1 MKFIHS
7 FRTRLFTGFLVASL
21 VPVLVCSSMLLQI
34 FRLRLDS
41 QVDEESQEYL
51 SQVTESLDG
60 LYTGFR
66 QTMLAL
72 RASPYVA
79 PALAREQ
86 TKSSRVYSEL
96 YSATEGSR
104 SGAQFDLYD
113 SQGTWLYSTRSVPP
127 GTRLPTQ
134 WGVLYAARQTDD
146 LVFSQVDGGE
156 GNTAV
161 LLRGAAQ
168 IPLTS
173 GQEAGYLVITMTRAD
188 FHQLLDGKYGSRN
201 DLLLLNRY
209 WRPVYSSKTSL
220 ATSVAPQLRQQL
232 LDGEP
237 LRLEG
242 EEYAYRAAVQEEM
255 GLYAV
260 LQHPQAMN
268 QSTRGL
274 LTTVTASSVLVCV
287 VMSVLMCLRLSRQMF
302 LPIQRLHSAI
312 SEVVQNNLDVYIP
325 PYQDDELGQLAQ
337 RFNGMVAALKHN
349 QEQLVEN
356 QRELNEAQIRM
367 LQAQLNPHFLC
378 NTLDTMKWISKIN
391 QVPQVAVMSTD
402 LADILRFCI
411 SPDEFVPLRREVE
424 ILQRYMEIQS
434 IRLSGRCRF
443 EVALPPDLEACMV
456 PKMILQPIV
465 ENAVLHGLEDTE
477 NGVVRVD
484 VRSDETAGT
493 LKISVTDNGRGLPP
507 EMVGPYVRR
516 ETDGRGHLGLYNVDT
531 ILKKYYGDTCG
542 LSLGCRPDGPGTVVT
557 AILPLQKEE
566 SHAESTGCGR

>member
-1 MKFIHS
+1 
-7 FRTRLFTGFLVASL
+7 
-21 VPVLVCSSMLLQI
+21 
-34 FRLRLDS
+34 
-41 QVDEESQEYL
+41 
-51 SQVTESLDG
+51 
-60 LYTGFR
+60 
-66 QTMLAL
+66 
-72 RASPYVA
+72 
-79 PALAREQ
+79 
-86 TKSSRVYSEL
+86 
-96 YSATEGSR
+96 
-104 SGAQFDLYD
+104 
-113 SQGTWLYSTRSVPP
+113 
-127 GTRLPTQ
+127 
-134 WGVLYAARQTDD
+134 
-146 LVFSQVDGGE
+146 
-156 GNTAV
+156 
-161 LLRGAAQ
+161 
-168 IPLTS
+168 
-173 GQEAGYLVITMTRAD
+173 
-188 FHQLLDGKYGSRN
+188 
-201 DLLLLNRY
+201 
-209 WRPVYSSKTSL
+209 
-220 ATSVAPQLRQQL
+220 
-232 LDGEP
+232 
-237 LRLEG
+237 
-242 EEYAYRAAVQEEM
+242 
-255 GLYAV
+255 
-260 LQHPQAMN
+260 MN

-287 VMSVLMCLRLSRQMF
+287 VMSVLMCLRLSRQML

-484 VRSDETAGT
+484 VLSDETTGT

-516 ETDGRGHLGLYNVDT
+516 ETDGRGHRGLYNVDT

-542 LSLGCRPDGPGTVVT
+542 LCLGCRPDGPGTVVT